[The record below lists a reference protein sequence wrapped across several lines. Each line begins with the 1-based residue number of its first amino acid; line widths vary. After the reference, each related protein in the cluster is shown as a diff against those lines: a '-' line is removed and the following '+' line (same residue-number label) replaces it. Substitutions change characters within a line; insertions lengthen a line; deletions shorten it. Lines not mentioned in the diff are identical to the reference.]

1 MFIDILVKLQENT
14 SLRHTIIQNSSALV
28 PNNMVHKSDNCT
40 IRFREL
46 EDKLYALNK
55 ITAETP
61 DNFKIQF
68 DDLLKIAKYEHR
80 SIS

>member
-1 MFIDILVKLQENT
+1 
-14 SLRHTIIQNSSALV
+14 
-28 PNNMVHKSDNCT
+28 MVHKSDNCT

-55 ITAETP
+55 ITAETS

>member
-1 MFIDILVKLQENT
+1 MIIDILVKLQENT

-28 PNNMVHKSDNCT
+28 PSNMVHKSDNCS

-46 EDKLYALNK
+46 ANKLCALNK
-55 ITAETP
+55 ITAETS